1 MTSPSSPYHSQQIPA
16 KPPKRP
22 FYRRWWFWLLVALG
36 VIIAALAILL
46 LTSRADGFANE
57 ETKRETWEAY
67 KCDAYGRIDAA
78 IEGTSIFVELSAGDI
93 PDEERDEAIH
103 WSTELQIK
111 GHNKTVG
118 DIIERTNTPQT
129 TNMCTGWLWE
139 RQKKREDFWRE
150 YEEFT
155 IDDARDS
162 GVVTD

>member
-1 MTSPSSPYHSQQIPA
+1 MTHIP
-16 KPPKRP
+16 PPVEQTNSP
-22 FYRRWWFWLLVALG
+22 FYKRWWFWLLLVLAIIG
-36 VIIAALAILL
+36 VIIAVLGVLL
-46 LTSRADGFANE
+46 LTTRADGFANE

-67 KCDAYGRIDAA
+67 KCDAYGRLDAS

-129 TNMCTGWLWE
+129 TNMCAGWLWE
-139 RQKKREDFWRE
+139 RQKKREDFWRG

-155 IDDARDS
+155 IEDARDS
-162 GVVTD
+162 GVVTE